1 MASSCCLAP
10 NRGAQTT
17 TTKARTVLITGS
29 TDGVGLYVAER
40 LAAQGWRVI
49 VHGRDRARGEAL
61 VERIEQQGGE
71 ARLLVA
77 DLASLAEVRALADA
91 VRREDDG
98 LDALVNNAGIGTS
111 GARRELSADGFEL
124 RFAVNYLA
132 GFLLTRLLL
141 PMLASRESARI
152 VNVSSAG
159 QQAIDFS
166 DVMLARDY
174 SGVRAYRQ
182 SKLAQ
187 ILFTVDLA
195 KELVGQ
201 HIAVNCLHPATY
213 MNTTMVRLSG
223 VQPISTVE
231 QGGAAILQLVDEP
244 ALEGRSGLYFNGMQ
258 ESRADRQAYDEEAR
272 KRLRALSFDLVGL
285 ADPLAAAVD

>member
-1 MASSCCLAP
+1 MTAP
-10 NRGAQTT
+10 G
-17 TTKARTVLITGS
+17 KTVLITGS
-29 TDGVGLYVAER
+29 TDGVGRYVAER
-40 LAAQGWRVI
+40 LAGQGWRVI
-49 VHGRDRARGEAL
+49 VHGRDRARGEAV
-61 VERIEQQGGE
+61 VEQITQQGGE
-71 ARLLVA
+71 ARFLAA
-77 DLASLAEVRALADA
+77 DLSSLAEIRSLADA
-91 VRREDDG
+91 VQRDGEG

-111 GARRELSADGFEL
+111 GAKRELSVDGFEL

-141 PMLASRESARI
+141 PMLTARESARI

-166 DVMLARDY
+166 DVMLTRGY
-174 SGVRAYRQ
+174 SGVRAYCQ

-195 KELVGQ
+195 KELAGRN
-201 HIAVNCLHPATY
+201 ITVNCLHPATY

-231 QGGAAILQLVDEP
+231 QGGAAILQLVESP
-244 ALEGRSGLYFNGMQ
+244 ALAGRSGLYFSGMQ
-258 ESRADRQAYDEEAR
+258 ESRADRQAYDEDAR
-272 KRLRALSFDLVGL
+272 RRLRALSFDLGGL
-285 ADPLAAAVD
+285 GDPLATPRRLGQSDHR

>member
-1 MASSCCLAP
+1 MTASS
-10 NRGAQTT
+10 
-17 TTKARTVLITGS
+17 RTVLITGS
-29 TDGVGLYVAER
+29 TDGVGRYVAER

-49 VHGRDRARGEAL
+49 VHGRDRTRGEAV
-61 VERIEQQGGE
+61 VERIAQQGGE

-77 DLASLAEVRALADA
+77 DLSSLAEVRSLAEA
-91 VRREDDG
+91 VRADGDG

-111 GARRELSADGFEL
+111 GAKRELSVDGFEL

-141 PMLASRESARI
+141 PMLMSRKSARI

-166 DVMLARDY
+166 DVMLTRGY
-174 SGVRAYRQ
+174 SGVRAYCQ

-195 KELVGQ
+195 KDLAGQ
-201 HIAVNCLHPATY
+201 NVTVNCLHPATY
-213 MNTTMVRLSG
+213 MDTTMVRLSG
-223 VQPISTVE
+223 AQPISTVE
-231 QGGAAILQLVDEP
+231 QGGAAILQLVDSP
-244 ALEGRSGLYFNGMQ
+244 PLAGKSGLYFNGMQ

-272 KRLRALSFDLVGL
+272 RRLRALSFDLVGL
-285 ADPLAAAVD
+285 DDPLAAA